1 MNKFHIGNDGFR
13 LSLTESESSSG
24 SINDSS
30 CEIFLPIPDTSV
42 RRYLGVW

>member
-13 LSLTESESSSG
+13 LSLTESSSG

-30 CEIFLPIPDTSV
+30 CEIVLPIPDTSV